1 MNCPACG
8 TKMNHHADK
17 VDYEAA
23 LREEATVDP
32 ELGGVVEQVHTC
44 PGCGRV
50 ETVSEPAKYSKE
62 DP

>member
-1 MNCPACG
+1 
-8 TKMNHHADK
+8 MNHHADK